1 MHEFGVMTYL
11 LSAVEEEAQALH
23 ATRVLAINLV
33 IGDRAS
39 IVGDSLAFYFDML
52 TPGTVVEGAQLNIR
66 RVPTRFYC
74 SGCANTYE
82 PAGADFRC
90 PDCDGI
96 GQMTDEGSEFL
107 IESIVIQRA

>member
-11 LSAVEEEAQALH
+11 LSAVEDKAQELH

-39 IVGDSLAFYFDML
+39 IVDDSLLYYFEMM
-52 TPGTVVEGAQLNIR
+52 TPGTVVEGATLNTR
-66 RVPTRFYC
+66 RVPSRFFC
-74 SGCANTYE
+74 SACANSYE
-82 PAGADFRC
+82 PVGFDYRC
-90 PDCDGI
+90 PNCGGI

-107 IESIVIQRA
+107 IESIVIERP